1 MSEAVAGNLPR
12 TPAATRAARDLLEPL
27 VRLAPEQTATTLRLL
42 VTELVAN
49 CVVHGGAHGDIEL
62 RAEIDPAR
70 RLIRAQVTGA
80 AGVSRPRIRSVQARS
95 GGGYGLRLVEALSS
109 RWGVRDVGGRTRVWF
124 DLPVGPPAAGASRQP
139 NQRRVDRGHH
149 EQRGDEDGG
158 EDGAFSDGHARGLA
172 IPA

>member
-80 AGVSRPRIRSVQARS
+80 AGAGRPRIRSVQARG

-109 RWGVRDVGGRTRVWF
+109 RWGVRDIDGRIRVWF
-124 DLPVGPPAAGASRQP
+124 DLPVGPPAGSASREP
-139 NQRRVDRGHH
+139 NQSRVDRRHH

-158 EDGAFSDGHARGLA
+158 EDGSFSYGHARGLA